1 MKKKLLLV
9 LAVCIVGTALTGC
22 KKDEKDYTT
31 FPKNYQIVS
40 VDVGGMTIE
49 EAGDALEKAAD
60 SYSVNVKLN
69 DVEFSVTSADLGLHY
84 DSDCDMKALIKAANN
99 G

>member
-1 MKKKLLLV
+1 MTNGYRR
-9 LAVCIVGTALTGC
+9 LASYAFLWC

-31 FPKNYQIVS
+31 FPKNYQIAS

>member
-31 FPKNYQIVS
+31 FPKNYQIAS

-49 EAGDALEKAAD
+49 EAGDAQNPDGDNTDNKDDDDAKDTQQPE
-60 SYSVNVKLN
+60 N
-69 DVEFSVTSADLGLHY
+69 
-84 DSDCDMKALIKAANN
+84 
-99 G
+99 